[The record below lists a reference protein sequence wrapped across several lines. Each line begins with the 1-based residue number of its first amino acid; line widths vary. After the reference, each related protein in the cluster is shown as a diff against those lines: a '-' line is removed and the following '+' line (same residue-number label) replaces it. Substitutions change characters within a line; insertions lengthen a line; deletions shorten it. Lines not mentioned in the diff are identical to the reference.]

1 MSQKPKASRDDPE
14 QSKRFIETARELG
27 CDEDE
32 AAFDEKLKRIAT
44 APRSQKPHDGAKDRN
59 KKKR

>member
-1 MSQKPKASRDDPE
+1 MTSSGKKSDPT

-32 AAFDEKLKRIAT
+32 AAFEEKLKQIAT
-44 APRSQKPHDGAKDRN
+44 AKPRRQAPRKRPPKKDLE
-59 KKKR
+59 KL